1 MSSPSPSSAPLLL
14 TQRLWRTLRL
24 TVHEFLGDR
33 CFDKSAALA
42 YVSLLGL
49 FAVMTVVLSVSA
61 SVFRE
66 DSGAIEQRMEN
77 LIFSRLFPTDIST
90 DLTPEEI
97 ELATFMGPVAS
108 TADWNRLLELEQT
121 VQEIEEKRLAQEEV
135 RDELMDSIITQFRV
149 LIRQFENFRDDAVGV
164 GAIGLLGLVLVSMM
178 LFTQIEKGFNE
189 VFHVRRKRTV
199 LRAMQAYITVLVIGP
214 ILIGFSLAFS
224 LRIEEHLEWVSPG
237 MAGLGVTCFLFALS
251 YWLIPNTRVSLI
263 HALLGGAVA
272 GTLWELAKSGFM
284 LYVFSVDSMR
294 NLLLHLGVIP
304 IFLLWL
310 FTTWVVLFIGLE
322 LCYVLQHY
330 RPLAMRVFKPGAPL
344 DLNPRHLLTVLF
356 EMAQRFERGV
366 PRTTVADLMRATNLD
381 EYNLHEL
388 LDHCEGRGWVVA
400 GEAHCAYHLAR
411 PPEQIALRDVLLRPV
426 TQIEVATLGPQ
437 SPLDEFWRRYDASAD
452 RALPVKTLRDLISPV
467 ESEKDALSNAS

>member
-1 MSSPSPSSAPLLL
+1 MPSPSPSNIPLLL
-14 TQRLWRTLRL
+14 TQRIWRTLRL
-24 TVHEFLGDR
+24 TMHEFLGDR

-42 YVSLLGL
+42 YVSLLGI
-49 FAVMTVVLSVSA
+49 FAVLTVVLSVSA

-66 DSGAIEQRMEN
+66 NPGAIEQRMES
-77 LIFSRLFPTDIST
+77 LIFSKLFPTDIST
-90 DLTPEEI
+90 DLTSAEI

-108 TADWNRLLELEQT
+108 TAEWERLLVLEET
-121 VQEIEEKRLAQEEV
+121 VQEVEERRLAQAEV
-135 RDELMDSIITQFRV
+135 RDELMNSPKFRE
-149 LIRQFENFRDDAVGV
+149 LIQQFEDFRDDAVGV
-164 GAIGLLGLVLVSMM
+164 GAIGILGLVLVSMM

-199 LRAMQAYITVLVIGP
+199 LRAMQSYITVLVIGP
-214 ILIGFSLAFS
+214 ILIGLSLAFS

-251 YWLIPNTRVSLI
+251 YWLIPNTRVSPI
-263 HALLGGAVA
+263 HALLGGIVA

-284 LYVFSVDSMR
+284 IYVFSVPTMR
-294 NLLLHLGVIP
+294 NLLLHLGMIP

-344 DLNPRHLLTVLF
+344 DLNPRHLLTVLY
-356 EMAQRFERGV
+356 EMAQRFENGV
-366 PRTTVADLMRATNLD
+366 PRTTVTDLMRATSLD

-388 LDHCEGRGWVVA
+388 LDHCEECGWVVA
-400 GEAHCAYHLAR
+400 SETHSIYHLAR
-411 PPEQIALRDVLLRPV
+411 PPEQIRLRDVLLRPV
-426 TQIEVATLGPQ
+426 TQVVEVSTLGPL
-437 SPLDEFWRRYDASAD
+437 SPLEEFWKQYDASAD
-452 RALPVKTLRDLISPV
+452 RALPVKTLRGLISSV
-467 ESEKDALSNAS
+467 ESAKDALSNAS